1 MRQLLMSAL
10 LVSSS
15 FAAFAADGGLVVT
28 ISDIRRPGGHLL
40 VSVESSAEGWSA
52 DGKSVAVARIAAQA
66 GEVVQRFDDLP
77 PGHYAVQVMHDEND
91 NGKLDSNFLGIP
103 SEGYGFS
110 QNPGVMRRAT
120 FEEARFELPA
130 EGAEILVRLR

>member
-1 MRQLLMSAL
+1 MRKLLLSAL
-10 LVSSS
+10 VLAASPSVS
-15 FAAFAADGGLVVT
+15 AADRALLVT
-28 ISDIRRPGGHLL
+28 ISDIRHPGGHLL
-40 VSVESSAEGWSA
+40 VSVESSAEGWNA
-52 DGKSVAVARIAAQA
+52 EGKSVAVARIAARA

-130 EGAEILVRLR
+130 EGAEIVVRLR